1 MYRAVFLDRDGTL
14 GGDGG
19 YCHPDAFQL
28 FPESFE
34 AIRLLNASGLKV
46 VVVTNQTH
54 IGTGEITLAQ
64 VEASFRRL
72 QADLASSA
80 AHLDG
85 WYVCPHLPEDHCR
98 CRKPSPYLLEQAAGE
113 LDLDLPASYMV
124 GDVGS
129 HDLLAGAA
137 VRCRTILVRT
147 GWGTD
152 SLGRFRHLWASI
164 EPTFIVDNVLEA
176 ARWIVRLERDGEG
189 ERWSGK

>member
-1 MYRAVFLDRDGTL
+1 MHRAVFLDRDGTL

-19 YCHPDAFQL
+19 YCHPDALQL

-34 AIRLLNASGLKV
+34 AIRLLNVSDLKV

-54 IGTGEITLAQ
+54 VGTREITLAQ

-72 QADLASSA
+72 HADLASYA

-85 WYVCPHLPEDHCR
+85 WYHCPHLPEDHCR
-98 CRKPSPYLLEQAAGE
+98 CRKPSPYLLQKAAGE
-113 LDLDLPASYMV
+113 LELDLSASYMV

-137 VRCRTILVRT
+137 VGCRTILVRT
-147 GWGTD
+147 GWGSD
-152 SLGRFRHLWASI
+152 SLGRFRHLWAGI
-164 EPTFIVDNVLEA
+164 EPTFVAENVLEA
-176 ARWIVRLERDGEG
+176 AQWIVSTELHQR
-189 ERWSGK
+189 KAM